1 MPPRPDLSNLMM
13 SIGFMLTPTR
23 FLDACRRRCG
33 DYFTLRP
40 TPDREVVVTADP
52 AAVKKVFT
60 GDPDLLHA
68 GEGNVT
74 LAPLL
79 GSGSV
84 LLLDGAEHLR
94 HRRLLL
100 PPFHGERMRAYG
112 EMMEAV
118 AERRIAEWPDDRDF
132 AVLPSMQGI
141 TLEVIMRAVF
151 GFEDAAR
158 RERIGGPLR
167 QLLDAVASRPRV
179 LALALTAGRSGPLS
193 PWRRFAALR
202 ERADAL
208 LREEIRARRADP
220 HGADGDDI
228 FSMLLAA
235 RDPDGVALSDSEL
248 RDELMTLLLAGHETT
263 ATALAWTFEQLTRN
277 PAVLDRLIAAEAA
290 GDGDYLDAVVKES
303 LRLRPV
309 VPAVVRCLQAPMEF
323 GGWGLPAGVNIAPSV
338 YLMHRRPDIYPEPLA
353 FRPERFLGDP
363 PGTYEWI
370 PFGGGVRRCLGASF
384 AVFEMKI
391 VIRAVLAARRLRLR
405 PGARLEGV
413 TRRAITFAPA
423 RGGRVRAERGEAAHP
438 LEATRR

>member
-1 MPPRPDLSNLMM
+1 
-13 SIGFMLTPTR
+13 MLTPTR

-60 GDPDLLHA
+60 GDPNLLHA

-118 AERRIAEWPDDRDF
+118 AERRIAEWPEDRDF

-179 LALALTAGRSGPLS
+179 LALALTAGPRGPAEPGAAS
-193 PWRRFAALR
+193 PRCGARRRPAPRGDQGPPGRPARRRRRRHLLDAARGPRPGRGAAERLR
-202 ERADAL
+202 AP
-208 LREEIRARRADP
+208 RRAD
-220 HGADGDDI
+220 D
-228 FSMLLAA
+228 AA
-235 RDPDGVALSDSEL
+235 
-248 RDELMTLLLAGHETT
+248 
-263 ATALAWTFEQLTRN
+263 
-277 PAVLDRLIAAEAA
+277 
-290 GDGDYLDAVVKES
+290 
-303 LRLRPV
+303 
-309 VPAVVRCLQAPMEF
+309 
-323 GGWGLPAGVNIAPSV
+323 
-338 YLMHRRPDIYPEPLA
+338 
-353 FRPERFLGDP
+353 
-363 PGTYEWI
+363 
-370 PFGGGVRRCLGASF
+370 AS
-384 AVFEMKI
+384 
-391 VIRAVLAARRLRLR
+391 R
-405 PGARLEGV
+405 V
-413 TRRAITFAPA
+413 TRRP
-423 RGGRVRAERGEAAHP
+423 RPRSPGP
-438 LEATRR
+438 SSS

>member
-13 SIGFMLTPTR
+13 SVGFMLTPTR

-60 GDPDLLHA
+60 GDPNLLHA

-112 EMMEAV
+112 EMMAEV
-118 AERRIAEWPDDRDF
+118 ARAPRSRMARGRRF

-167 QLLDAVASRPRV
+167 QLLDAVASRPRRPCPRPDRRPQRPAA
-179 LALALTAGRSGPLS
+179 ALGAASPRCASAGRRAAPRGDPRAAGPTRTA
-193 PWRRFAALR
+193 P
-202 ERADAL
+202 
-208 LREEIRARRADP
+208 
-220 HGADGDDI
+220 
-228 FSMLLAA
+228 
-235 RDPDGVALSDSEL
+235 
-248 RDELMTLLLAGHETT
+248 T
-263 ATALAWTFEQLTRN
+263 ATTSSRCC
-277 PAVLDRLIAAEAA
+277 
-290 GDGDYLDAVVKES
+290 S
-303 LRLRPV
+303 RP
-309 VPAVVRCLQAPMEF
+309 
-323 GGWGLPAGVNIAPSV
+323 
-338 YLMHRRPDIYPEPLA
+338 
-353 FRPERFLGDP
+353 
-363 PGTYEWI
+363 
-370 PFGGGVRRCLGASF
+370 
-384 AVFEMKI
+384 
-391 VIRAVLAARRLRLR
+391 
-405 PGARLEGV
+405 
-413 TRRAITFAPA
+413 
-423 RGGRVRAERGEAAHP
+423 
-438 LEATRR
+438 ATRTACR